1 MKKYIY
7 IILVLAIIGGLIG
20 YKMVNKSHV
29 ETKGV
34 TAEFV
39 LKPAELL
46 AAYEIDEAAADTK
59 YLDKILEVKGNVKEI
74 NEVENGGSISLDTG
88 NDMASVTCEF
98 ESKDAVNGIKIGD
111 EVTVKGFCSGKL
123 MDIVLVRCSL

>member
-7 IILVLAIIGGLIG
+7 VLLVLAMIGGLIG
-20 YKMVNKSHV
+20 YKMFNKGHA
-29 ETKGV
+29 ETKNV

-39 LKPAELL
+39 LSPSELL
-46 AAYEIDEAAADTK
+46 TAYESDEAAADAK
-59 YLDKILEVKGNVKEI
+59 YLDKIIEVKGKIKSI

>member
-7 IILVLAIIGGLIG
+7 VLLVLAMIAGLIG
-20 YKMVNKSHV
+20 YKMVNKGHA
-29 ETKGV
+29 ETKNV

-39 LKPAELL
+39 LSPSELL
-46 AAYEIDEAAADTK
+46 TAYESDEAAADAK
-59 YLDKILEVKGNVKEI
+59 YLDKIIEVKGKIKSI

>member
-39 LKPAELL
+39 LKPAYDL
-46 AAYEIDEAAADTK
+46 DEAAADTK
-59 YLDKILEVKGNVKEI
+59 YLDKILEVKGNVKAI